1 MKKIICLYGGPGAG
15 KSTLAAGLFYRLK
28 CLGFTCEMNR
38 EYIKDWVW
46 EERKI
51 RPGDQTYY
59 FAKQARKERVYME
72 NGVDVIIT
80 DSPLI
85 LTHFYG
91 LKYDHFEQ
99 TSNTSLV
106 MLKHHHEVCKYYGFK
121 VEHFVLNRTKAYD
134 PKGRNQ
140 DEATAKQYDSEIQ
153 DMLDSVGIKYT
164 KINANSGEEA
174 LNQIVE
180 HLTMTEA
187 QKVERDI
194 DSAFV
199 SYSEL
204 NPDADLTDLE
214 AWIPVERFDAVER
227 EFQAKLRLE
236 DRPNNSRLTGFK
248 TLNAPWGIRVERYFG
263 NKIQIH
269 PSGKLEANKLGL
281 KAAAERMRADELKVF
296 ENQSQMTKVIKE

>member
-28 CLGFTCEMNR
+28 CLGLTCEMNR

-46 EERKI
+46 EGRKI

-121 VEHFVLNRTKAYD
+121 VEHFVLTRTKAYD

-140 DEATAKQYDSEIQ
+140 DEATAKQYDAEIQ

-164 KINANSGEEA
+164 KIDANSGEDA
-174 LNQIVE
+174 LDQIVE
-180 HLTMTEA
+180 YLRNPPLKEDLVTSIMSSVRAENWYLDVITDRLA
-187 QKVERDI
+187 LLKVR
-194 DSAFV
+194 
-199 SYSEL
+199 
-204 NPDADLTDLE
+204 
-214 AWIPVERFDAVER
+214 
-227 EFQAKLRLE
+227 
-236 DRPNNSRLTGFK
+236 
-248 TLNAPWGIRVERYFG
+248 
-263 NKIQIH
+263 
-269 PSGKLEANKLGL
+269 GL
-281 KAAAERMRADELKVF
+281 KEDE
-296 ENQSQMTKVIKE
+296 IKDLQRRVNNTIPAFYRIDVVSR